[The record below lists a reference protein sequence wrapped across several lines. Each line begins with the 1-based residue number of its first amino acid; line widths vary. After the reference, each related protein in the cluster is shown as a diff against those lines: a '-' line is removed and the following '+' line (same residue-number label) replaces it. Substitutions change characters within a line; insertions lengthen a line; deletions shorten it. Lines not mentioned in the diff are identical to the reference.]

1 MARSK
6 GRVLTTSFPKK
17 LGSKKRDLH
26 KVKLDD
32 LHEAGKSAAYNP
44 EYGFSDL
51 SPFHVSTIFLT
62 LVSNNSNQ

>member
-1 MARSK
+1 M
-6 GRVLTTSFPKK
+6 
-17 LGSKKRDLH
+17 
-26 KVKLDD
+26 KLDD

-62 LVSNNSNQ
+62 LVSNNSNKEDKKSYIMSAIVDEEYDIII